1 MFEEFGTVIP
11 RKKREDLRYRWKLSN
26 LLTFLADTETSISEF
41 ATKNKKIN
49 TLSKKPL
56 SKREVLR
63 EVWCNDN
70 EVLST
75 KCFSTNT
82 DIFINTKYRTTD

>member
-41 ATKNKKIN
+41 ATKTRKQ
-49 TLSKKPL
+49 TLSLKNLYQKDKY
-56 SKREVLR
+56 SGKFG
-63 EVWCNDN
+63 
-70 EVLST
+70 T
-75 KCFSTNT
+75 KIKQF
-82 DIFINTKYRTTD
+82 F

>member
-56 SKREVLR
+56 SKRQVLR
-63 EVWCNDN
+63 EVWYKDN
-70 EVLST
+70 A
-75 KCFSTNT
+75 
-82 DIFINTKYRTTD
+82 IF

>member
-26 LLTFLADTETSISEF
+26 LLTFLADTDTSISEF

-56 SKREVLR
+56 PKSWLFR
-63 EVWCNDN
+63 EVWYNKGDA
-70 EVLST
+70 
-75 KCFSTNT
+75 
-82 DIFINTKYRTTD
+82 IFFVYQMSQ

>member
-41 ATKNKKIN
+41 ATKKKKIN

-56 SKREVLR
+56 SKRQVLG
-63 EVWCNDN
+63 EVWYKDN
-70 EVLST
+70 VSFLSI
-75 KCFSTNT
+75 KRFSTNT
-82 DIFINTKYRTTD
+82 DIF